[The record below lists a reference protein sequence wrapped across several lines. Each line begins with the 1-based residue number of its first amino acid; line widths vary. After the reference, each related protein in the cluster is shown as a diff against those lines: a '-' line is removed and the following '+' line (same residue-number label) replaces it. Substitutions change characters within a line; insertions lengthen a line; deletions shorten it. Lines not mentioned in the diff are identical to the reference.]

1 MKIIDLLNMIAE
13 SKEVPENI
21 KYKEKWYKLIEYG
34 NDTKLYQ
41 CLEEPFEIF
50 VAKTDDLNETLEIT
64 GNKESEEN

>member
-13 SKEVPENI
+13 CKKVPENI
-21 KYKEKWYKLIEYG
+21 KYKEEIYKLIDYG

-50 VAKTDDLNETLEIT
+50 VVKTDDLNETLEIIE
-64 GNKESEEN
+64 NKESEEN